1 MGGYSFGWIFF
12 RAGGG
17 QFPHWRRGE
26 CACGSAFPRNGC
38 KGRCAPLCTPRTCFF
53 SKKQAKRCDTRVRQ
67 KSLLGL
73 NPAFAG
79 FRLRPCGPACG
90 GVVGAWLA
98 SEPSMIAHFGAA
110 GAHIRV
116 GGEGIGCAF
125 ADRLT
130 TMRPDPCPKRAGG
143 FLPPALPSRGT
154 WARVGCAK
162 KRCKQSWLHW
172 HGCFVPPHRGG
183 GPLGPEGQ

>member
-1 MGGYSFGWIFF
+1 MGARLFSKSGGWFF
-12 RAGGG
+12 PR
-17 QFPHWRRGE
+17 WRRDDCVSGRV
-26 CACGSAFPRNGC
+26 FPRNGSR
-38 KGRCAPLCTPRTCFF
+38 GRYAPLCTPRTCFF
-53 SKKQAKRCDTRVRQ
+53 SKKQAKRCDTRVHQ

-116 GGEGIGCAF
+116 GGEEIGCAF
-125 ADRLT
+125 ADRLP
-130 TMRPDPCPKRAGG
+130 TMRPDPCPKRAGDFCLPRYRRGGRGRGLGLLRYGVSKVGFVSMG
-143 FLPPALPSRGT
+143 FLFLPY
-154 WARVGCAK
+154 
-162 KRCKQSWLHW
+162 
-172 HGCFVPPHRGG
+172 RGG